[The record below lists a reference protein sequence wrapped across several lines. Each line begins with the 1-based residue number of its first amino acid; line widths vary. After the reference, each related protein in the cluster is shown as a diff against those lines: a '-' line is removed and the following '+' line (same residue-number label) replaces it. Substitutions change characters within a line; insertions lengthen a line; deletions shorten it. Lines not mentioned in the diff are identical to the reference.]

1 MNNTDIEKLSKAEL
15 EERLVELEDSANR
28 YFNYEQSVKRILNSI
43 YGAFGNQW
51 FYFFNLDIAES
62 ITLQG
67 QDAILYSEKMLNLYF
82 TDFWH
87 KDTKTHE
94 KLGITVNSKC
104 VKPVVIYI
112 DTDSCYVS
120 FEEAIE
126 KSTWDGE
133 PKDFIQQ
140 LYDARLGDY
149 IAKVMQK
156 YADAQDAPN
165 FLSFEMESIAHN
177 AIWLAKKKY
186 IQNIVWTDPDLH
198 YDKLSKIKTKGFE
211 IIQSSTPLFA
221 RNKLKDALALFFAQD
236 TPELG
241 PIVNFLK
248 EAKKEFKLSDI
259 EDISFSLK
267 TNNYEKYIVEDY
279 NQLEFLKGCPINVR
293 AAGHHNYLLNNS
305 KHKRKYNTVG
315 NGEKLKMYHCKD
327 NLCNVFSFAPG
338 THPYEIAPE
347 VDYELQFEKCMIDPL
362 NRVISAIG
370 LQTLD
375 RNLVYSATLF

>member
-1 MNNTDIEKLSKAEL
+1 VNNTDIENLSKDEL
-15 EERLVELEDSANR
+15 ENRLVELEDSANR

-51 FYFFNLDIAES
+51 FYFFNIDIAES

-67 QDAILYSEKMLNLYF
+67 QDAILYSEKMLNIYI

-87 KDTKTHE
+87 KDIETH
-94 KLGITVNSKC
+94 KKMGITVTGKC
-104 VKPVVIYI
+104 KKPGVIYI
-112 DTDSCYVS
+112 DTDSCYVTFAELIDNS
-120 FEEAIE
+120 DW
-126 KSTWDGE
+126 SGE
-133 PKDFIQQ
+133 PKEFIKQ
-140 LYDARLGDY
+140 LHDIRLKDY
-149 IAKVMQK
+149 LEKVMTK
-156 YADAQDAPN
+156 YAEVQDAPN

-198 YDKLSKIKTKGFE
+198 FDKLSKIKTKGFE

-221 RNKLKDALALFFAQD
+221 RNKLKDALSLFFAQD
-236 TPELG
+236 KPELA

-248 EAKKEFKLSDI
+248 EAKKEFQLANK
-259 EDISFSLK
+259 EDITFSLK
-267 TNNYEKYIVEDY
+267 TNNYDKYIVEDY

-305 KHKRKYNTVG
+305 KYKGKYDLIG

-327 NLCNVFSFAPG
+327 NLCNVFSFSPG
-338 THPYEIAPE
+338 NHPYEFAPE

>member
-1 MNNTDIEKLSKAEL
+1 MNNTDIESLSKPEL
-15 EERLVELEDSANR
+15 EKRLVELEDSANR

-51 FYFFNLDIAES
+51 FYFFNIDIAES

-87 KDTKTHE
+87 KDFEDHK
-94 KLGITVNSKC
+94 KMGITVSGKC
-104 VKPVVIYI
+104 IKPVTIYI

-126 KSTWDGE
+126 KSDWQGE
-133 PKDFIQQ
+133 PKEFIKQ
-140 LYDARLGDY
+140 LHSIRLGAY
-149 IAKVMQK
+149 IERVMQK
-156 YADAQDAPN
+156 YADVQDAPN

-198 YDKLSKIKTKGFE
+198 FDKLSKIKTKGFE

-221 RNKLKDALALFFAQD
+221 RNKLKDALTLFFDQD
-236 TPELG
+236 KPELA

-248 EAKKEFKLSDI
+248 DAKKEFKLANI

-267 TNNYEKYIVEDY
+267 TNNYDKYIVEDY
-279 NQLEFLKGCPINVR
+279 NKLEFIKGCPINVR
-293 AAGHHNYLLNNS
+293 AAGYSNYLLNNS
-305 KHKRKYNTVG
+305 KYKRKYNLIG

-327 NLCNVFSFAPG
+327 MMCNVFSFSPG
-338 THPYEIAPE
+338 SHPYEFAPE

>member
-1 MNNTDIEKLSKAEL
+1 MSNTDIENLSKPEL
-15 EERLVELEDSANR
+15 EKRLVELEDSANR
-28 YFNYEQSVKRILNSI
+28 YYNYEQSVKRILNSI

-51 FYFFNLDIAES
+51 FYFFNIDIAES

-87 KDTKTHE
+87 KDIETHK
-94 KLGITVNSKC
+94 KLGITVSGKC
-104 VKPVVIYI
+104 IKPVVIYI

-120 FEEAIE
+120 FEEAME
-126 KSTWDGE
+126 KSDWSGE
-133 PKDFIQQ
+133 PKEFIKE
-140 LYDARLGDY
+140 LHTARLEQY
-149 IAKVMQK
+149 IERGMQK
-156 YADAQDAPN
+156 YADAQNAPN

-221 RNKLKDALALFFAQD
+221 RNKLKDALSLFFAQD
-236 TPELG
+236 KPELE

-248 EAKKEFKLSDI
+248 ECKREFKLANM
-259 EDISFSLK
+259 EDICMSLK

-279 NQLEFLKGCPINVR
+279 NKLEFLKGCPINVR
-293 AAGHHNYLLNNS
+293 AAGYHNYLLNNS
-305 KHKRKYNTVG
+305 KYKRKYSLIG

-327 NLCNVFSFAPG
+327 AACSVFSFSPG
-338 THPYEIAPE
+338 SHPYEFAPE

-375 RNLVYSATLF
+375 RNLIYSSTLF

>member
-1 MNNTDIEKLSKAEL
+1 MNNTDIENLSKDEL
-15 EERLVELEDSANR
+15 ENRLVELEDSANR

-51 FYFFNLDIAES
+51 FYFFNIDIAES

-67 QDAILYSEKMLNLYF
+67 QDAILYSEKMLNIYI

-87 KDTKTHE
+87 KDIETH
-94 KLGITVNSKC
+94 KKMGITVTGKC
-104 VKPVVIYI
+104 KKPGVIYI
-112 DTDSCYVS
+112 DTDSCYVTFAELIDNS
-120 FEEAIE
+120 DW
-126 KSTWDGE
+126 SGE
-133 PKDFIQQ
+133 PKEFIKQ
-140 LYDARLGDY
+140 LHDIRLKDY
-149 IAKVMQK
+149 LEKVMTK
-156 YADAQDAPN
+156 YAEVQDAPN

-198 YDKLSKIKTKGFE
+198 FDKLSKIKTKGFE

-221 RNKLKDALALFFAQD
+221 RNKLKDALSLFFAQD
-236 TPELG
+236 KPELA

-248 EAKKEFKLSDI
+248 EAKKEFQLANK
-259 EDISFSLK
+259 EDITFSLK
-267 TNNYEKYIVEDY
+267 TNNYDKYIVEDY

-305 KHKRKYNTVG
+305 KYKGKYDLIG

-327 NLCNVFSFAPG
+327 NLCNVFSFSPG
-338 THPYEIAPE
+338 NHPYEFAPE

>member
-94 KLGITVNSKC
+94 KLGITVNGKC

-156 YADAQDAPN
+156 YADAQDAPPVSMTSIS
-165 FLSFEMESIAHN
+165 FHFIIPLLPFGLSYSDILSIASPTSFF
-177 AIWLAKKKY
+177 I
-186 IQNIVWTDPDLH
+186 
-198 YDKLSKIKTKGFE
+198 
-211 IIQSSTPLFA
+211 SSTFA
-221 RNKLKDALALFFAQD
+221 
-236 TPELG
+236 
-241 PIVNFLK
+241 
-248 EAKKEFKLSDI
+248 
-259 EDISFSLK
+259 
-267 TNNYEKYIVEDY
+267 
-279 NQLEFLKGCPINVR
+279 
-293 AAGHHNYLLNNS
+293 AAAS
-305 KHKRKYNTVG
+305 
-315 NGEKLKMYHCKD
+315 
-327 NLCNVFSFAPG
+327 
-338 THPYEIAPE
+338 
-347 VDYELQFEKCMIDPL
+347 
-362 NRVISAIG
+362 
-370 LQTLD
+370 
-375 RNLVYSATLF
+375 